1 MRIPTRM
8 SSSLLGLLGY
18 VKRESDLMEKV
29 EGHLSLICSSSSFR
43 VGAIV
48 LAIVL
53 GCELHAVQADTMSY
67 ADAVTALADKC
78 GSDIKRH
85 CPGVSLANNQ
95 VQACLTQHQASV
107 SPTCTATLA
116 EVVSSISVRQAAQLS
131 YFKVC
136 AGDAA
141 RHCKGVKGE
150 ANILGCLIKTTHI
163 DGAKCNQAITDAGW
177 R

>member
-1 MRIPTRM
+1 MR
-8 SSSLLGLLGY
+8 SSAALFG
-18 VKRESDLMEKV
+18 
-29 EGHLSLICSSSSFR
+29 
-43 VGAIV
+43 
-48 LAIVL
+48 LAIMSLASATSV
-53 GCELHAVQADTMSY
+53 HADTMSY

-78 GSDIKRH
+78 GADIKRH

-95 VQACLTQHQASV
+95 VQACLEQHQASV
-107 SPTCTATLA
+107 SPTCTATLS
-116 EVVSSISVRQAAQLS
+116 EVVTSISVRQAAQLS

-150 ANILGCLIKTTHI
+150 ANILGCLIKTSRI
-163 DGAKCNQAITDAGW
+163 DGAKCDQAITDAGW